1 MPVRPNP
8 YVGGGSYGSRSL
20 TPINMTSGG
29 GGVALPLAQM
39 VSGIIDSSMYD
50 PATDLSRQ
58 NALKTGY
65 DLKRAQ
71 DQDTIRAQNANLM
84 ADPYVPLGD
93 IAANLTRV
101 GIAPEETAKSLLLA
115 NATRGRGEQDMDTAL
130 SEAGL
135 LELAAGRSGGSTF
148 NASTFRDRMAPTAV
162 RQDGVA
168 TLVPAQESYGQTPVL
183 EKSKVEGMMLGDLAG
198 ELSGIEQRRVVGAAP
213 LSEAVMNY
221 MGPDGQRGS
230 APVSQLPTGPGYTAF
245 AGQATGT
252 PDQLRPTVRAQLQT
266 QGIAN
271 EQFGNMMTMAEDI
284 ARRDPTI
291 FGATGNVRRLAQ
303 NVGQQVG
310 NIRQLAPEASLG
322 EVFADTQQRAA
333 ANGINLLNPMQ
344 YDPNLTDIVTM
355 SELLIFGAAEALA
368 NQQGRSVSDKDVGLF
383 RSIVGDPTGWT
394 SSQEQFLS
402 KMGLIRNVL
411 NMKQGVIQDAL
422 NPSQGGL
429 GGVAASAASPA
440 APAAPAAELPPGA
453 TMIGPDRA
461 QLPDG
466 TILKWVP

>member
-1 MPVRPNP
+1 MTPASMSS
-8 YVGGGSYGSRSL
+8 GGS
-20 TPINMTSGG
+20 
-29 GGVALPLAQM
+29 GVALPLAQM
-39 VSGIIDSSMYD
+39 VSGIIDSANYD
-50 PATDLSRQ
+50 PATDINRQ
-58 NALKTGY
+58 NALKINEG
-65 DLKRAQ
+65 LRRQKE
-71 DQDTIRAQNANLM
+71 QDTIRAQSANLM
-84 ADPYVPLGD
+84 NDPYVPLAD
-93 IAANLTRV
+93 IAANLSRV
-101 GIAPEETAKSLLLA
+101 GIEPEEVGKSLLLA
-115 NATRGRGEQDMDTAL
+115 NATRGRGDQDMDTAL
-130 SEAGL
+130 SEAAL
-135 LELAAGRSGGSTF
+135 LEVAAGTPSGSVF
-148 NASTFRDRMAPTAV
+148 NASTYGARKKPTEV
-162 RQDGVA
+162 MQNGVA
-168 TLVPAQESYGQTPVL
+168 TLVPADESYGQTPVL
-183 EKSKVEGMMLGDLAG
+183 EKSKVEGNMLGNLAG
-198 ELSGIEQRRVVGAAP
+198 DLSGIEQRRVVGAAP
-213 LSEAVMNY
+213 LSETVMNY

-271 EQFGNMMTMAEDI
+271 EQFGNMMNMAEDI

-422 NPSQGGL
+422 NLGQGGL
-429 GGVAASAASPA
+429 GGVAASAASPSA
-440 APAAPAAELPPGA
+440 APPAPAAPMAPEAELPPGA
-453 TMIGPDRA
+453 TMVGPGRA
-461 QLPDG
+461 QLPDS